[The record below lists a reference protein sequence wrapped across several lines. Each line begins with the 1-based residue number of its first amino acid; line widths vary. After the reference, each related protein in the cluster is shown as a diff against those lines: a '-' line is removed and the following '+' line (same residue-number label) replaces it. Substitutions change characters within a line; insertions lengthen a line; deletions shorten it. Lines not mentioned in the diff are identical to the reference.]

1 MKLKLLLSI
10 IAITLI
16 LSLVIAQTSMNPTTT
31 KIKLDKDTIDKLKTL
46 NINKLS
52 VSQYE
57 CPKGLC
63 FKFSGDLND
72 TLITLNETIC
82 DGFIKQRK
90 LVNMTS
96 IINGHLVRHQS
107 YQMVNTNRCRYRKL
121 TDNEI
126 YDYLDRATLDKINK
140 LVKEK
145 ENNKAIKY
153 GDREILK

>member
-1 MKLKLLLSI
+1 MKIKLLLSI

-16 LSLVIAQTSMNPTTT
+16 LSLLIAQTSMNPTTSN
-31 KIKLDKDTIDKLKTL
+31 IKLDKPTIDKLKAL

-72 TLITLNETIC
+72 TLIKLNETIC
-82 DGFIKQRK
+82 DGFIKERK

-96 IINGHLVRHQS
+96 IINGHAVRHQS

-126 YDYLDRATLDKINK
+126 YNYLDRATLNKIEEIT
-140 LVKEK
+140 KEK
-145 ENNKAIKY
+145 GNNKAIKY
-153 GDREILK
+153 GERTVL